1 MIDTPDT
8 DTSRDVSDLIILFV
22 CVCVCVC
29 VV

>member
-22 CVCVCVC
+22 CVCVCV
-29 VV
+29 V